1 MAKQLITIK
10 NDVLKVE
17 ISTLGAEIQS
27 AKMND
32 MEYIWD
38 GNPDVWA
45 RRTPVL
51 FPICGGL
58 KEDKYTLNGKE
69 YSMNKH
75 GFALKSEFEVE
86 TSSESSATF
95 LLKSNEETKKIYPFD
110 YELRIIYTLI
120 ENAVDVRY
128 LVTNK
133 SNDNMY
139 FSIGGH
145 EGYFCP
151 EGIEE
156 YVLKFDKKENLTHN
170 ILNGNLLT
178 NETVLL
184 GENID
189 ELPLKYDYFKID
201 ALTFL
206 NLKSRA
212 ITLQNKNGGRSVRV
226 DFEGFDYAFV
236 WTKPGARYICIE
248 PWCGIPD
255 FEGSSFDFTQK
266 AGIQKIATGDTFD
279 AVHTI
284 TFGG

>member
-1 MAKQLITIK
+1 MAKQLITLK

-17 ISTLGAEIQS
+17 ISTLGAELQS
-27 AKMND
+27 ANMNGV
-32 MEYIWD
+32 EYIWD

-58 KEDKYTLNGKE
+58 KDDKYTLNGKE
-69 YSMNKH
+69 YTLPKH
-75 GFALKSEFEVE
+75 GYAMNSEFELE
-86 TSSESSATF
+86 ALSENSATF
-95 LLKSNEETKKIYPFD
+95 LLKPNEDTKKVYPFD
-110 YELRIIYTLI
+110 YELRIVYTLAR
-120 ENAVDVRY
+120 NAINVRY
-128 LVTNK
+128 LVANK
-133 SNDNMY
+133 SQEDMY

-178 NETVLL
+178 NDTVLL
-184 GENID
+184 GEDID
-189 ELPLKYDYFKID
+189 ELPLKYDYFKVD

-212 ITLQNKNGGRSVRV
+212 ITLQKKDGGRSVRV

-236 WTKPGARYICIE
+236 WTKSGAKYICIE

-255 FEGSSFDFTQK
+255 FEGSSYDITQK
-266 AGIQKIATGDTFD
+266 AGIQKIEKGKTFD
-279 AVHTI
+279 VTHTM

>member
-1 MAKQLITIK
+1 MAKQLITLK
-10 NDVLKVE
+10 NNVLKVE

-27 AKMND
+27 ARIND
-32 MEYIWD
+32 TEYIWD

-51 FPICGGL
+51 FPVCGGL
-58 KEDKYTLNGKE
+58 KDDKYILNGKE
-69 YSMNKH
+69 YFLPKH
-75 GFALKSEFEVE
+75 GYAMNSEFEVE
-86 TSSESSATF
+86 NSSENSATF
-95 LLKSNEETKKIYPFD
+95 LLKSNEDTKKIFPFD
-110 YELRIIYTLI
+110 YELRIVYTLAD
-120 ENAVDVRY
+120 NAIDVRY

-133 SNDNMY
+133 SDENMY

-151 EGIEE
+151 EGIGE
-156 YVLKFDKKENLTHN
+156 YVLRFDKKEKLTHN

-178 NETVLL
+178 DETVIL
-184 GENID
+184 GEDID
-189 ELPLKYDYFKID
+189 ELPLSYDYFKID
-201 ALTFL
+201 PLTFL

-212 ITLQNKNGGRSVRV
+212 ITLQKKDGGRSVRI

-236 WTKPGARYICIE
+236 WTKPDAKFICIE

-255 FEGSSFDFTQK
+255 FEGSSFDITQK
-266 AGIQKIATGDTFD
+266 AGIQKIEKGDTFD
-279 AVHTI
+279 VVHTI